1 MAMANTVNIVD
12 QAASE
17 EAPEIVV
24 VAAGAA
30 VVAAAVVVVL
40 TVYAAVTT
48 AESVLSVPAHPIA
61 FNVFVAETVGLA
73 VAL

>member
-17 EAPEIVV
+17 EAPETVV
-24 VAAGAA
+24 VG
-30 VVAAAVVVVL
+30 VGAAVVVVTL

-48 AESVLSVPAHPIA
+48 AESILPVPAQPIA
-61 FNVFVAETVGLA
+61 LTEEVAATVCLL